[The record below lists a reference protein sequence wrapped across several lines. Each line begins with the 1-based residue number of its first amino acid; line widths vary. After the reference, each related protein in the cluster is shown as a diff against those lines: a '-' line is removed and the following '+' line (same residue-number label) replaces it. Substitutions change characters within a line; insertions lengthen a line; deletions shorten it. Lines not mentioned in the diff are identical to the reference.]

1 MIRFFLSPSPGA
13 LGLRTPLPM
22 ANFPSSQGLCQRVQ
36 CKFTCICKR
45 APPKLA
51 ESSALLRY
59 RNALLHKRESF
70 LVILLILLPSGLRPP
85 PLGEWR
91 SFCCFVFVVICY
103 NSPPLLARG
112 SGCKPRGMFLQLL
125 LFAKRMGTARGR
137 RDSLYIPLRSST
149 TSPDSG
155 EEYPFLF
162 YFYLPRLFVVGWWM
176 SRFF

>member
-91 SFCCFVFVVICY
+91 SFCCFVFVVISY
-103 NSPPLLARG
+103 NSPLCLQGGVAVSRG
-112 SGCKPRGMFLQLL
+112 GLVYSCSSCVKRICRKAEWYCISLQ
-125 LFAKRMGTARGR
+125 
-137 RDSLYIPLRSST
+137 SLT
-149 TSPDSG
+149 
-155 EEYPFLF
+155 F
-162 YFYLPRLFVVGWWM
+162 RLFSFIHIQVVL
-176 SRFF
+176 S